1 MYSGKTESDGHKI
14 SISIFFSGNGLHPI
28 KAAESEIQEL
38 EEALETLLKKYEAEQ
53 EHSNTLEGELEE
65 LSDRQ
70 QQEIAD
76 LETKVRFILDNSKL
90 RYRGTDWMTHSF
102 VDNIKF

>member
-1 MYSGKTESDGHKI
+1 M
-14 SISIFFSGNGLHPI
+14 
-28 KAAESEIQEL
+28 
-38 EEALETLLKKYEAEQ
+38 KKYEAEQ

-76 LETKVRFILDNSKL
+76 LETKLEQEKKKTVELEEQL
-90 RYRGTDWMTHSF
+90 
-102 VDNIKF
+102 NIKQAQVNKLKVRDPQTVLDCIQFISPARIV

>member
-1 MYSGKTESDGHKI
+1 MKWFDI
-14 SISIFFSGNGLHPI
+14 LI

-76 LETKVRFILDNSKL
+76 LETKARFILDN
-90 RYRGTDWMTHSF
+90 
-102 VDNIKF
+102 

>member
-1 MYSGKTESDGHKI
+1 MNQMSTKSQYR
-14 SISIFFSGNGLHPI
+14 FFLETVYTLI

-76 LETKVRFILDNSKL
+76 LETKARFILDGRTYLNKEDSSS
-90 RYRGTDWMTHSF
+90 Y
-102 VDNIKF
+102 